1 MEPLKRIL
9 RPIYAPLLRRYRRS
23 ANLREEQRRIREAVL
38 RARRAGEP
46 VKVIIGAGNTQ
57 FAGWIASDI
66 PAFDVLDREHW
77 AFFFPPKSIDRMLAE
92 HVFEHLSLAHM
103 GEFLNLAR
111 IYLTAEGRVRIA
123 VPDGY
128 HPDPDYVERVR
139 PGGSGYFADD
149 HKVLYTC
156 DLIGDLLEEHGY
168 QYCLLEY
175 FDDAGQFH
183 KHEWHAADGF
193 VGRSAEH
200 DERNAAGQLK
210 FTSLI
215 VDCWL

>member
-46 VKVIIGAGNTQ
+46 VKVIIGAGHSQ
-57 FAGWIASDI
+57 YAGWIASDI

-77 AFFFPPKSIDRMLAE
+77 AFFFSPHSIDRMLAE

-168 QYCLLEY
+168 PILP
-175 FDDAGQFH
+175 AG
-183 KHEWHAADGF
+183 
-193 VGRSAEH
+193 V
-200 DERNAAGQLK
+200 L
-210 FTSLI
+210 
-215 VDCWL
+215 